1 MALEFLNYLDFVGSI
16 EYDEQDQVYYGQ
28 ILNITDSI
36 AYEAKDLTELQ
47 LAFEKEVEMYLEFCK
62 SVNKQP
68 AFI

>member
-68 AFI
+68 AFV